1 MRQRLQARL
10 LLVCC
15 TVLGL
20 LAAAVN
26 GQTTGAIDG
35 RALEASGVA
44 LAGVKIEAWSPSLQG
59 RRTATTLEDGV
70 YRLPGLPPGS
80 YTVQASM
87 KGFTTVQKTARV
99 ALNAMSTAD
108 FMLQVSAEESVVV
121 GGETPEIDLGSAA
134 TGTTYPATVLR
145 RIAIIRN
152 YADILRLQPGVQP
165 DTAATQGR
173 AAPLA
178 IYGSTSIE
186 NLYLIDGVNTND
198 VKQAFQGTVLPPEA
212 IEEVEVK
219 TGGYGAEYGHAIG
232 GIINAVTRSGG
243 NEFHG
248 DVFGYY
254 NSPGMRADVKVTDQD
269 ILAAE
274 QTTIDRWDA
283 GADLGGYI
291 LKDRLWFFGSYDRV
305 GQTTDRI
312 PAAGTRRR
320 RRLSLRHGVEPLHR
334 QAHLERRSEHERRR
348 DGLRGSRGED
358 RSHGDVGL
366 HGPPDLH
373 RHPQP
378 RGNLLRRSVS
388 ISSSARRSCW
398 PFSTPG
404 TRTNF

>member
-1 MRQRLQARL
+1 M
-10 LLVCC
+10 
-15 TVLGL
+15 
-20 LAAAVN
+20 
-26 GQTTGAIDG
+26 
-35 RALEASGVA
+35 
-44 LAGVKIEAWSPSLQG
+44 
-59 RRTATTLEDGV
+59 
-70 YRLPGLPPGS
+70 
-80 YTVQASM
+80 
-87 KGFTTVQKTARV
+87 
-99 ALNAMSTAD
+99 
-108 FMLQVSAEESVVV
+108 
-121 GGETPEIDLGSAA
+121 
-134 TGTTYPATVLR
+134 LR

-186 NLYLIDGVNTND
+186 NLYLVDGVNTND
-198 VKQAFQGTVLPPEA
+198 VKQSFQGTILPPEA

-219 TGGYGAEYGHAIG
+219 TGGYGAEYGHAVG

-243 NEFHG
+243 NVFHG

-312 PAAGTRRR
+312 PEQGPAAGGIYPFDSGSNLYTGKLTWNAGPGTRVVATVF
-320 RRLSLRHGVEPLHR
+320 GDPE
-334 QAHLERRSEHERRR
+334 ERTGAT
-348 DGLRGSRGED
+348 GLLAS
-358 RSHGDVGL
+358 

-373 RHPQP
+373 RHAQP
-378 RGNLLRRSVS
+378 RRNLLRPGYQSAHWLLGHAGPSVLR
-388 ISSSARRSCW
+388 ARGRLSDDH
-398 PFSTPG
+398 PAGRELPAG
-404 TRTNF
+404 D